1 MAKEK
6 KSKWKIGFK
15 LLIWITLLPIAGLTY
30 FLFANQAPILEG
42 KIIYGE
48 EYRIGQELDI
58 YMPTEKKY
66 EQTPV
71 VVFVHG
77 GAWVGG
83 FKESV
88 NSNRFNEVFNKLRS
102 EGYAIISPNY
112 TLAREGVSPFPDC
125 IRDVY
130 EVMYWV
136 ENNAETYQFDLEN
149 VGIFGESAGAHI
161 SLMIAYD
168 SSKKYTDKNFTYPLR
183 YVVDIYG
190 PNELQGIYHQHTVDS
205 MNALIEE
212 LPEPIK
218 SSLNITEYLF
228 GFDPKS
234 DTLRATE
241 YLIKNSPIEYVHENI
256 PPTLI
261 IQGDED
267 LIVPLDQSIG
277 LSQKLDSL
285 NVTNHLHIIP
295 EANHGFIGATKNQKE
310 EIQNWIYEFIVGYY
324 L

>member
-1 MAKEK
+1 MAKK
-6 KSKWKIGFK
+6 RWKIGVRLI
-15 LLIWITLLPIAGLTY
+15 LLMLIVPIVALTY
-30 FLFANQAPILEG
+30 FLFANEAPILEG

-48 EYRIGQELDI
+48 AYRPNQELDI
-58 YMPTEKKY
+58 YMPTERKH
-66 EQTPV
+66 EQIPV

-77 GAWVGG
+77 GAWIGG

-88 NSNRFNEVFNKLRS
+88 NSNRFNEVFNRLRAN
-102 EGYAIISPNY
+102 GYAIVSPNY
-112 TLAREGVSPFPDC
+112 TLARNGKTPFPDC

-130 EVMYWV
+130 EAMYWV
-136 ENNAETYQFDLEN
+136 EQKADSFDFDLNN

-161 SLMIAYD
+161 SMMVAFD
-168 SSKKYTDKNFTYPLR
+168 SAQKYTDKVFTYPLR

-218 SSLNITEYLF
+218 SSVNITEHLF
-228 GFDPKS
+228 GFDPKTDS
-234 DTLRATE
+234 ARATK
-241 YLIKNSPIEYVHENI
+241 YLVENSPRVYAHQEV

-267 LIVPLDQSIG
+267 LIVPLSQSVE

-285 NVTNHLHIIP
+285 EVVNHLHIIP
-295 EANHGFIGATKNQKE
+295 EANHGFIGASKDQKAQ
-310 EIQNWIYEFIVGYY
+310 IHNWIYEFVVEYY
-324 L
+324 Q

>member
-1 MAKEK
+1 MAKK
-6 KSKWKIGFK
+6 RWRIGVRLI
-15 LLIWITLLPIAGLTY
+15 LLMLIIPIMALTY
-30 FLFANQAPILEG
+30 FLFANKAPILEG

-48 EYRIGQELDI
+48 TYRPNHELDI
-58 YMPTEKKY
+58 YMPTERKH
-66 EQTPV
+66 THIPV

-77 GAWVGG
+77 GAWIGG

-88 NSNRFNEVFNKLRS
+88 NSNRFNEVFNRLRAN
-102 EGYAIISPNY
+102 GYAIVSPNY
-112 TLAREGVSPFPDC
+112 TLARNGNTPFPDC

-130 EVMYWV
+130 EAMYWV
-136 ENNAETYQFDLEN
+136 EQKADSLEFDLDN

-161 SLMIAYD
+161 SMMVAFD
-168 SSKKYTDKNFTYPLR
+168 SAQKYTDKVFTYPLR

-218 SSLNITEYLF
+218 SSVNITEHLF
-228 GFDPKS
+228 GFDPKTDS
-234 DTLRATE
+234 TRAAK
-241 YLIKNSPIEYVHENI
+241 YLVENSPRIYAHAEV

-261 IQGDED
+261 IQGDKD
-267 LIVPLDQSIG
+267 LIVPLSQSVE

-285 NVTNHLHIIP
+285 EVMNHLHIIP
-295 EANHGFIGATKNQKE
+295 DANHGFIGSTKDQKTQ
-310 EIQNWIYEFIVGYY
+310 IHNWIYEFVVEYY
-324 L
+324 Q